1 MQYVHSRSYRAA
13 RKAIS
18 VILIACL
25 LCPSAA
31 FSQPPSSQII
41 PTPGAPPPATQP
53 TPRAPGA
60 FAPLNPTRSD
70 TGALFGVQTRT
81 IAGPDYR
88 LGPGDVVEVQIV
100 GRLDVNR
107 QQVVVDPEGNIAL
120 PPLGTMNVVGRS
132 LLEANRIITGRARAI
147 FRFADVSITVHTP
160 RAFETIVSGEVERPG
175 TLQTSATQRLHEVI
189 LATGGVTP
197 RGSVRHVQVQ
207 RNGVTTEVDLLLFE
221 LRGDLNQNPFVQEGT
236 RIHVPPRRASV
247 TLQGDVRRPGEYEL
261 PNGGS
266 LRDLLELTGGLVP
279 VGAVREARLTR
290 IGPDGRKETTSL
302 DLRAGDVALQGGDVL
317 YVPPLTLIQDV
328 VEVRGAF
335 NGTGESSKTST
346 AGKPTVVQRL
356 ELARGER
363 VKDIVIKA
371 GGAAPFADLRL
382 AYVDRANEGP
392 AQRIPVD
399 LHRLLVDK
407 DETQNILVQNGDVV
421 VLPVTEDKVYVVGE
435 VKNPGPQD
443 FRPDLTAREYL
454 AAAGGPGSRAKLKA
468 ATVTFRNGRTYA
480 MAEAPPVE
488 AGSTITV
495 PEVAVKWWQDYVTIA
510 SLIASLITAY
520 TGVYVLFN
528 GPISNNN

>member
-1 MQYVHSRSYRAA
+1 M
-13 RKAIS
+13 RKAVS
-18 VILIACL
+18 AVLILCL
-25 LCPSAA
+25 LSPSPGFAQ
-31 FSQPPSSQII
+31 QPPAQTI

-88 LGPGDVVEVQIV
+88 LGPGDVVEVLIV
-100 GRLDVNR
+100 GRLDANR
-107 QQVVVDPEGNIAL
+107 QQVVVDPEGNVAL
-120 PPLGTMNVVGRS
+120 PPLGTINVGGRS
-132 LLEANRIITGRARAI
+132 LLEANRTITARARTI

-160 RAFETIVSGEVERPG
+160 RAFETVVSGEVERPG
-175 TLQTSATQRLHEVI
+175 SLQVSATQRLHEVI
-189 LATGGVTP
+189 LATGGVTS
-197 RGSVRHVQVQ
+197 RGSVRHVQVR

-221 LRGDLNQNPFVQEGT
+221 LKGDVAQNPYIQEGM
-236 RIHVPPRRASV
+236 RIHVPPRRAAV

-266 LRDLLELTGGLVP
+266 LRELLELTGGLGP
-279 VGAVREARLTR
+279 GGAMREARLTR

-302 DLRAGDVALQGGDVL
+302 DLRAEDVPLQGGDVL
-317 YVPPLTLIQDV
+317 YVPPLTFIQDV

-335 NGTGESSKTST
+335 NGTGESSKTTT

-363 VKDIVIKA
+363 IKDIVIKA

-382 AYVDRANEGP
+382 AYVDRANAGP
-392 AQRIPVD
+392 AQRIPLD

-407 DETQNILVQNGDVV
+407 DDTQNILIQNGDIVV
-421 VLPVTEDKVYVVGE
+421 VPITEDKVYVVGE

-443 FRPDLTAREYL
+443 FRPDLTPREYL
-454 AAAGGPGSRAKLKA
+454 AAAGGPGNRAKFRA
-468 ATVTFRNGRTYA
+468 ATVTFRSGRTYA
-480 MAEAPPVE
+480 MAEAPPLE
-488 AGSTITV
+488 AGAVITV

-510 SLIASLITAY
+510 SLVASLITAY
-520 TGVYVLFN
+520 TGIFLLFN
-528 GPISNNN
+528 GPIHD

>member
-1 MQYVHSRSYRAA
+1 M

-18 VILIACL
+18 AVLIACL
-25 LCPSAA
+25 LSPSVA
-31 FSQPPSSQII
+31 FPQQSPAQII

-53 TPRAPGA
+53 TPRSPGV

-70 TGALFGVQTRT
+70 TGVLFGVQSRS

-100 GRLDVNR
+100 GRVDVNR
-107 QQVVVDPEGNIAL
+107 QQVVVDPEGNVAL
-120 PPLGTMNVVGRS
+120 PPLGTINVGGRT
-132 LLEANRIITGRARAI
+132 LLEANRIITARARSI

-175 TLQTSATQRLHEVI
+175 TLQASATQRLHEVI

-197 RGSVRHVQVQ
+197 RGSVRHVQVR
-207 RNGVTTEVDLLLFE
+207 RNGVVTEVDLLLFE
-221 LRGDLNQNPFVQEGT
+221 LRGDVSQNPFVQEGM
-236 RIHVPPRRASV
+236 RIHVPPRRAAV

-266 LRDLLELTGGLVP
+266 LRELLELTGGLGP
-279 VGAVREARLTR
+279 SGAAREARLTR

-302 DLRAGDVALQGGDVL
+302 DLHAADVGLQGGDVV
-317 YVPPLTLIQDV
+317 YVPSLTSIQDV

-335 NGTGESSKTST
+335 NATGESSKTST
-346 AGKPTVVQRL
+346 AGKPTIVQRL

-382 AYVDRANEGP
+382 AYVDRADAGP

-399 LHRLLVDK
+399 MHRLLVEK
-407 DETQNILVQNGDVV
+407 DETQNILIQNGDVV
-421 VLPVTEDKVYVVGE
+421 VLPIMEDKVYVVGE

-454 AAAGGPGSRAKLKA
+454 AAAGGPGGRAKLKA
-468 ATVTFRNGRTYA
+468 TTVTFRNGRTYA
-480 MAEAPPVE
+480 MAQAPPLE
-488 AGSTITV
+488 AGAMITV

-510 SLIASLITAY
+510 SLVAGLITAY
-520 TGVYVLFN
+520 TGIFVLFH
-528 GPISNNN
+528 GPLDNNNH